1 MCVLYK
7 KATKQFV
14 QYDKST
20 TRSELV
26 TDVSLASDLTREEAR
41 KLLHKCT
48 KKLKDFKI
56 SERSQFPCSIQKAET
71 VAVIKSAVAEAV
83 FASNEEKEE
92 AKETNSSLDWRPRL
106 TSDNSPALPESVP
119 DFNGCPEINIS
130 NQPEKDEASQD
141 AFLRILSESEVIC
154 DKKYKKET
162 LPLLFPELPKPVQ
175 MKTPRRC
182 FTPKERRDIYLR
194 DRGVCGICGNFV
206 APDNFS
212 IDHIIP
218 ISKGGTYDYDNL
230 QCCCKKCNQLKD
242 DALPDDFFDMVL
254 SAIDFQVNKK
264 KNKKMRKKLK
274 KICKN
279 AFIPESE
286 KKKTKK
292 KHKK

>member
-7 KATKQFV
+7 KTTKQFV

-56 SERSQFPCSIQKAET
+56 SERSQFPCSIPKTEIAAAT
-71 VAVIKSAVAEAV
+71 VIKNAAEKASPV
-83 FASNEEKEE
+83 SNEEKEE
-92 AKETNSSLDWRPRL
+92 IK
-106 TSDNSPALPESVP
+106 
-119 DFNGCPEINIS
+119 EINSEETDIS
-130 NQPEKDEASQD
+130 YQSDADESSRD
-141 AFLRILSESEVIC
+141 VFLKILSEPEVIC

-162 LPLLFPELPKPVQ
+162 IPLLFPEIPKPVQ

-194 DRGVCGICGNFV
+194 DRGICGICGNFV

-279 AFIPESE
+279 TFIPESE
-286 KKKTKK
+286 KKKSKK

>member
-26 TDVSLASDLTREEAR
+26 TDASLASDLTREEAK

-56 SERSQFPCSIQKAET
+56 SERSQFPCSIQKTEME
-71 VAVIKSAVAEAV
+71 SAVVIRNAVKEA
-83 FASNEEKEE
+83 ASALSEEEE
-92 AKETNSSLDWRPRL
+92 TKKISSEETD
-106 TSDNSPALPESVP
+106 
-119 DFNGCPEINIS
+119 IS
-130 NQPEKDEASQD
+130 NQSDTDEASKD
-141 AFLRILSESEVIC
+141 VFLRILSEPEVIC

-194 DRGVCGICGNFV
+194 DRGICGICGNFI

>member
-1 MCVLYK
+1 MSYGVTL
-7 KATKQFV
+7 
-14 QYDKST
+14 
-20 TRSELV
+20 
-26 TDVSLASDLTREEAR
+26 TDVHNMSPGLDR
-41 KLLHKCT
+41 KPPLQRKQAVGKFT
-48 KKLKDFKI
+48 I

-71 VAVIKSAVAEAV
+71 VSAAVIKNAAKEA
-83 FASNEEKEE
+83 ASVPNEEKEE
-92 AKETNSSLDWRPRL
+92 VKEISSEETD
-106 TSDNSPALPESVP
+106 
-119 DFNGCPEINIS
+119 IS
-130 NQPEKDEASQD
+130 NQSEKDEASQD
-141 AFLRILSESEVIC
+141 VFLRILSEPEVIC

-194 DRGVCGICGNFV
+194 DRGICGICGNFV

>member
-14 QYDKST
+14 QNDKST

-26 TDVSLASDLTREEAR
+26 TDVSLASDLTPEEAR

-71 VAVIKSAVAEAV
+71 VSAAVIKNAAKEA
-83 FASNEEKEE
+83 ASVPNEEKEE
-92 AKETNSSLDWRPRL
+92 VKEISSEETD
-106 TSDNSPALPESVP
+106 
-119 DFNGCPEINIS
+119 IS
-130 NQPEKDEASQD
+130 NQSDTDEAPQD
-141 AFLRILSESEVIC
+141 VFLRILSEPEVIC

-194 DRGVCGICGNFV
+194 DRGTCGICGNFV

-264 KNKKMRKKLK
+264 KNKKMRKKLN

-286 KKKTKK
+286 KKKLKRNTKNK
-292 KHKK
+292 YNTLH